1 MELSSPPGY
10 GAVVPLDREKHAGL
24 GVAADTGRFA
34 AGLNAVYL
42 TVVEFFAAA
51 RDYPIVFVADPA
63 SGTALPVAVT
73 GLRPGQN
80 LFVDAQGRWRR
91 GAYVPAYVRRYPFC
105 TAQVAEAGEE
115 PSRFLICVD
124 EAALDPDAPA
134 LFGGDGT
141 ASEEWRRRETLINEI
156 ESARLQT
163 EGVARRLAELG
174 LLAPFEAQVHP
185 RRGEVLG
192 LKGMQRVDEDRL
204 NRLPGETIKA
214 LMAEGALSRIYA
226 HLISLDNFA
235 RLLDLH
241 AEGRG
246 ESA

>member
-24 GVAADTGRFA
+24 GISADTGRFA
-34 AGLNAVYL
+34 VRLNAVFV

-51 RDYPIVFVADPA
+51 RDYPIVFVSDPA

-73 GLRPGQN
+73 GLLSGQN
-80 LFVDAQGRWRR
+80 LFVDAQGHWRR

-105 TAQVAEAGEE
+105 TAQLAETGDD
-115 PSRFLICVD
+115 PSRFLICV
-124 EAALDPDAPA
+124 EEGALGSDAPA
-134 LFGGDGT
+134 LFRSDGS
-141 ASEEWRRRETLINEI
+141 ASEEWHRRETLVNEI

-163 EGVARRLAELG
+163 EGFARRLAELD

-185 RRGEVLG
+185 RQGEPLG
-192 LKGMQRVDEDRL
+192 LKGMQRVEEERL

-241 AEGRG
+241 AERRG